1 MGFCLPYPLEEE
13 KILKTTESHI
23 GGGCLL
29 FTTPIGRSM
38 ADHAGQDTVERLG
51 SRDLNLDGEI
61 INLAIVG
68 SSRFYDFMVFEIAV
82 ESWVDNNGYPDMI
95 IVGGASGVDYMA
107 ERWADNNSVP
117 IAVFTEEWGDPNRS
131 LIDRGRAE
139 AANSLTEKILG
150 GASHILAMPSPTSKW
165 TRIVIEQAASRGIP
179 TDVHEVE

>member
-1 MGFCLPYPLEEE
+1 MFSPPLR
-13 KILKTTESHI
+13 
-23 GGGCLL
+23 
-29 FTTPIGRSM
+29 PIM
-38 ADHAGQDTVERLG
+38 AGPAGQDTVERLG

-68 SSRFYDFMVFEIAV
+68 SSRFYDFMVFEGAV
-82 ESWVDNNGYPDMI
+82 ESWVEENGYPDMI

-117 IAVFTEEWGDPNRS
+117 LAVFTEEWSDPNRS
-131 LIDRGRAE
+131 LVDRGRTE
-139 AANSLTEKILG
+139 AANTLTEKILS

-165 TRIVIEQAASRGIP
+165 TRIVIEQATSRGIP